1 MNRQCPV
8 PKYQRPL
15 SEYNDLKDSLT
26 FAWSQTELYSFSK
39 TLLVFF
45 ICLVFLTSIIVTN
58 NYDWEKNKATSL
70 LQIIVSALGIFTL
83 WLLRLYLG
91 WEYIYKRLMNAT
103 VTYEESG
110 WYDGQTWIKT
120 NEVLIQDRL
129 IGLYEVLPIMD
140 RLRAIIFI
148 STTGVFLMAYI
159 NVKH

>member
-129 IGLYEVLPIMD
+129 IGVYEVLPIMD
-140 RLRAIIFI
+140 RLRRIIFI
-148 STTGVFLMAYI
+148 STIMIIMIQYVNLQ
-159 NVKH
+159 H

>member
-110 WYDGQTWIKT
+110 WYDGQTWVKT

-129 IGLYEVLPIMD
+129 IGIYEVLPVIN
-140 RLRAIIFI
+140 RLRTVMLTSTVVIFFI
-148 STTGVFLMAYI
+148 TCI
-159 NVKH
+159 NMQH